1 MEFFELL
8 SRCSRHQY
16 VLTQKAQTYNLL
28 TLTAWFQQLT
38 DSTPSIHKPIPV
50 VIVTNLENQ
59 SRY

>member
-8 SRCSRHQY
+8 SRCSRQQY

-28 TLTAWFQQLT
+28 TLTAWFQHLI
-38 DSTPSIHKPIPV
+38 DSTSNIHKPIPA